1 MTNNKSKRK
10 TASTKSLTQSRKQS
24 ATKSGARSQALTP
37 ASGTSRATSRAS
49 SQPSRRATVE
59 ESDDE
64 DEVNHIGGTLDT
76 DDDRI
81 MEPADQSDSES
92 EDDDSKLSKTKP
104 VFILVSRNTYIWQID
119 LRRNGQP
126 PSMPSSG
133 RFLLLSMLKAVVAT
147 LFSAPPR
154 AANRGG
160 LDDTWIKVTQIRPVI
175 CANMRRDVGAPT

>member
-1 MTNNKSKRK
+1 VAFFTMTNNKSKRK

-49 SQPSRRATVE
+49 SQPSRRVTVE

-64 DEVNHIGGTLDT
+64 DEVNHIGGTLDA

-81 MEPADQSDSES
+81 MELADQSDSES

-104 VFILVSRNTYIWQID
+104 VFI
-119 LRRNGQP
+119 
-126 PSMPSSG
+126 
-133 RFLLLSMLKAVVAT
+133 
-147 LFSAPPR
+147 
-154 AANRGG
+154 
-160 LDDTWIKVTQIRPVI
+160 
-175 CANMRRDVGAPT
+175 